1 VNIPL
6 KTSDKKPPKTSRTG
20 RRSRVVAGLLLVLVA
35 GCAGSRPPA
44 SPRQVEDVGSVP
56 LFEGLGTNARR
67 VSTTSREAQR
77 YFDQGLSFLF
87 AFNHDEAVRSFR
99 KAAELD
105 PFCAMTW
112 WGIAYASG
120 PHINNPA
127 MSPEASATAWNAL
140 QNALREPRAAS
151 AVEVALIDALSA
163 RYAAVPPSDRRAL
176 DTAYA
181 DAMRKVWQRY
191 PDDADVGALFAEAMM
206 DLSPWNQWAPD
217 GQANPG
223 TDEILATLAAVRRI
237 RPDHPLA
244 LHLAIHAYEASPHP
258 GRAKDVADRLRDL
271 QPGLG
276 HMVHMPSHI
285 DVRLGQ
291 WRQAVTANAKAIAAD
306 DRYRAQSP
314 DQGFYGLYIAHN
326 HHMLAYAALM
336 IGREREAVAA
346 IDSLVKGMP
355 DAWKRDFAPIA
366 DGYLA
371 MPLEVRLRFGRWD
384 EVLAADEPAPAYP
397 LARALYHYASGVAL
411 AAKGDLATARKARE
425 AFVAARARVPREA
438 FFGNNSAADVLA
450 VADRVLDGEIAY
462 REGRR
467 DDAFAAL
474 RRGVELEDALRY
486 DEPPAWILP
495 VRHTLGAA
503 LLDAKL
509 PREAEPVLRKDLEIH
524 PENGWALYGLV
535 ESLKAQGRRSE
546 AARAESALRRAW
558 EGADYAI
565 ASPCACLAPGA
576 AH

>member
-1 VNIPL
+1 MSTPPSASDRKFASIPTAL
-6 KTSDKKPPKTSRTG
+6 RT
-20 RRSRVVAGLLLVLVA
+20 RRVAACVLVLLLT

-44 SPRQVEDVGSVP
+44 PPRKVDTVGSVP
-56 LFEGLGTNARR
+56 LFEGLGTNARK

-87 AFNHDEAVRSFR
+87 AFNHDEAIRSFR

-127 MSPEASATAWNAL
+127 MSPEASAAAWDAL
-140 QNALREPRAAS
+140 QNAMREPRAAS
-151 AVEVALIDALSA
+151 GVEAALIDALSA
-163 RYAAVPPSDRRAL
+163 RYAAVPPADRRAL
-176 DTAYA
+176 DVAYA

-191 PDDADVGALFAEAMM
+191 PDDADVGALFAESMM
-206 DLSPWNQWAPD
+206 DLSPWNQWTRD
-217 GQANPG
+217 GAANPG
-223 TDEILATLAAVRRI
+223 TEEVLATLAAVRRI

-244 LHLAIHAYEASPHP
+244 LHLSIHANEASLHP
-258 GRAKDVADRLRDL
+258 ERAKDAADRLRDL

-276 HMVHMPSHI
+276 HLVHMPSHI
-285 DVRLGQ
+285 DVRLGR
-291 WRQAVTANAKAIAAD
+291 WREAITANAKAIAAD

-326 HHMLAYAALM
+326 HHMLAYAAMM
-336 IGREREAVAA
+336 IGREREALAA
-346 IDSLVKGMP
+346 IDSLVAGMP
-355 DAWKRDFAPIA
+355 ESWKRDFAPIA

-371 MPLEVRLRFGRWD
+371 MPLEVRLRFGLWD
-384 EVLAADEPAPAYP
+384 EVLAAEEPATAYP

-411 AAKGDLATARKARE
+411 AAKGDVATARKARA
-425 AFVAARARVPREA
+425 AFVAARAAVPPEA

-450 VADRVLDGEIAY
+450 VADRVLEGEIAY

-467 DDAFAAL
+467 DDAFTAL

-495 VRHTLGAA
+495 VRQTLGAA

-509 PREAEPVLRKDLEIH
+509 PREAEPVFRRDLEIH
-524 PENGWALYGLV
+524 PGNGWSLYGLA

-546 AARAESALRRAW
+546 AARAESEFRAAW

-565 ASPCACLAPGA
+565 SSPCACLAPGVSR
-576 AH
+576 